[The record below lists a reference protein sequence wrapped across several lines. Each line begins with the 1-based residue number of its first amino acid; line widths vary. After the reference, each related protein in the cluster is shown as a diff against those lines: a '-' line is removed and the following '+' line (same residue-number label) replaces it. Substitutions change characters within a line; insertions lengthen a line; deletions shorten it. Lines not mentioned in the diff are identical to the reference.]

1 LGNKIEHIEKG
12 DDEMGILKHFRI
24 MLPLCASLLALNA
37 TPVLAEMPLDLAKTI
52 QDYEQAQVQNDVVSL
67 DRLVTDDFV
76 LVNSDSTVQ
85 NKKEFL
91 ADFKRPGFKLEP
103 YVLEQKVEK
112 VWGDAA
118 VVGGVM
124 LLKWTQ
130 DGKNQS
136 RKLRIVYVWAKKNG
150 HWQATYAQLTRVLE

>member
-1 LGNKIEHIEKG
+1 
-12 DDEMGILKHFRI
+12 MSTFKHFRI
-24 MLPLCASLLALNA
+24 VLLLCASLLTLNA
-37 TPVLAEMPLDLAKTI
+37 APVLAEMPFDLAKTM
-52 QDYEQAQVQNDVVSL
+52 QDYEQAQVRNDVLTL

-91 ADFKRPGFKLEP
+91 EDFKRPGFKLEP
-103 YVLEQKVEK
+103 YVREQRVEK

-118 VVGGVM
+118 VIGGIM

-130 DGKNQS
+130 DGKSQS
-136 RKLRIVYVWAKKNG
+136 RRLRIAYVWAK
-150 HWQATYAQLTRVLE
+150 

>member
-1 LGNKIEHIEKG
+1 
-12 DDEMGILKHFRI
+12 MSTLKHFRI
-24 MLPLCASLLALNA
+24 MLLLCASLPALNA
-37 TPVLAEMPLDLAKTI
+37 IPVLGEMPPDLAKTM
-52 QDYEQAQVQNDVVSL
+52 QDYEQAQVRNDVVTL
-67 DRLVTDDFV
+67 DRLVTNDFV

-85 NKKEFL
+85 NKNEFL

-118 VVGGVM
+118 VVGGIM

-136 RKLRIVYVWAKKNG
+136 RKLRIVYVWAKKTG
-150 HWQATYAQLTRVLE
+150 HWQATYAQLTRVPE

>member
-1 LGNKIEHIEKG
+1 MSN
-12 DDEMGILKHFRI
+12 LKHFCMI
-24 MLPLCASLLALNA
+24 LLLCASLPALNA
-37 TPVLAEMPLDLAKTI
+37 TVVLAEMPLDLTKTI
-52 QDYEQAQVQNDVVSL
+52 QDYEQAQVRNDVVTL

-85 NKKEFL
+85 NKNEFL

-118 VVGGVM
+118 VVGGIM

-136 RKLRIVYVWAKKNG
+136 RKLRIAYVWAKKNG
-150 HWQATYAQLTRVLE
+150 HWQATYAQLTRVPE